1 MSLGWRPHDIDRA
14 YLPFYHAVGAQTA
27 LTDPVFMRLVG
38 VEGGPR
44 AHDDVP
50 AFPYDPASFDEAA
63 AAGDARTLE
72 MLRLGEAWMAQLA
85 EGVYRTWDELVFV
98 RQNWEGPLIL
108 KGILSVQVR
117 PGPRHPGSGRSLKHP
132 LCGCGRMR
140 NSRWTRVRT
149 GL

>member
-38 VEGGPR
+38 VEEGPR

-85 EGVYRTWDELVFV
+85 EGVYRTWDELAFI
-98 RQNWEGPLIL
+98 RKHWEGPFVV
-108 KGILSVQVR
+108 KGILSVEVSNVSVIR
-117 PGPRHPGSGRSLKHP
+117 TSLASP
-132 LCGCGRMR
+132 VLGLR
-140 NSRWTRVRT
+140 NVLGIASRICI
-149 GL
+149 